1 MECCWE
7 RSNGGAK
14 NYMKKRWRIRKNNA
28 CRRESEKM
36 FEEDKGG
43 GGTLSLLGESGGGRN
58 RSSLIHTEIHPVIG
72 FRNF

>member
-36 FEEDKGG
+36 LEEDIKVRPR
-43 GGTLSLLGESGGGRN
+43 GEVREGRG
-58 RSSLIHTEIHPVIG
+58 IK
-72 FRNF
+72 